1 MKEIKIKLNP
11 LALAIS
17 QMKLRGIFTSA
28 NFTVRQGIP
37 PLQEGEKSPKKS
49 PSSFPNPINDGEN
62 RGQSMHLL
70 MS

>member
-1 MKEIKIKLNP
+1 MKLRKIKFNP
-11 LALAIS
+11 LALAMN
-17 QMKLRGIFTSA
+17 QKELRDIFTSA

-37 PLQEGEKSPKKS
+37 PLQEGKKTPKKS

-62 RGQSMHLL
+62 RGQSVHLL